1 MDRRLIGYYERELQ
15 YMRDLGGEFAREFP
29 KIAGHL
35 GLSAFECADPYVER
49 LLEGFAFLAARVQLK
64 LDSEF
69 PRFTEHLLE
78 MVYPNY
84 LAPTPSIAVVRF
96 EPNPRQAAL
105 AQGFSVP
112 RWSSL
117 RAPLGNGQ
125 STACI
130 YRTGRPVTLWPIEI
144 TSIRHTNFTGDLGE
158 FKLASPRQVKSTLRI
173 RLRSL
178 NKVPFNELAIEHLPL
193 FIRGQDTPSARLFEL
208 IHGATIGVLIKRDET
223 PGSIVCRSG
232 RVSHVGLDDDDALLP
247 SVPNSFEGYR
257 LLQEYFALPSAFQF
271 AELRNLQSGL
281 AACPDEE
288 LEIVLVLDKH
298 DASLESGIAPGQ
310 LALFCTPVVNL
321 FEHAADRIHLSN
333 RVNEYHVV
341 ADRTRP
347 LDLEVHSVK
356 AVVGHGSSANQR
368 RDFRSFYS
376 CTDRTA
382 NDASPAY
389 FTLHRR
395 QRTHSS
401 REQWVGARSRY
412 AGSEVFISLVDGR
425 EGPYSSDLKQLAVST
440 LCTNRDLPLA
450 LAVGEGATD
459 FQLGSG
465 APVASVRCVA
475 GPSAPRP
482 SHAWGQT
489 AWRLISHLS
498 LNYLSITNSGE
509 QGAASLRE
517 LLQLYGDLADPSV
530 SRQINGLSSIV
541 STPIVRRLPL
551 EGPATFGRGLSLNLT
566 CDEIAF
572 EGTGVFI
579 LGAVLERFFSKF
591 ISINSFTETVLTTKQ
606 RGEVMRWPARIGG
619 RPLA

>member
-1 MDRRLIGYYERELQ
+1 MDRRLIGYYEKELQ
-15 YMRDLGGEFAREFP
+15 YVRDIGGEFAREFP
-29 KIAGHL
+29 KIAGQL

-49 LLEGFAFLAARVQLK
+49 LLESFAFLAARVQLK
-64 LDSEF
+64 LDAEF
-69 PRFTEHLLE
+69 PRFTENLLE
-78 MVYPNY
+78 MVYPQY
-84 LAPTPSIAVVRF
+84 LAPTPSLAVVRF

-105 AQGFSVP
+105 AQGFAVP
-112 RWSSL
+112 RFSPL

-125 STACI
+125 ASACT
-130 YRTGRPVTLWPIEI
+130 YRTGREVTLWPIEI

-158 FKLASPRQVKSTLRI
+158 FKLASPRTVKSTLRI

-178 NKVPFNELAIEHLPL
+178 NKVPVSQLAIDHLPL

-208 IHGATIGVLIKRDET
+208 MHGSTIGILIKREEIQGSTVCRQGRVATIGFDEE
-223 PGSIVCRSG
+223 
-232 RVSHVGLDDDDALLP
+232 DALLP
-247 SVPNSFEGYR
+247 NVPNSFDGYR
-257 LLQEYFALPSAFQF
+257 LLSEYFALPSCFQF

-281 AACPDEE
+281 ASCPEE
-288 LEIVLVLDKH
+288 EVEIVLVLDRH

-321 FEHAADRIHLSN
+321 FEHPADRIHLSN

-341 ADRTRP
+341 PDRTRP
-347 LDLEVHSVK
+347 LDLEVHSVRG
-356 AVVGHGSSANQR
+356 VVGHGSGAGQR
-368 RDFRSFYS
+368 RDFRAFYS

-382 NDASPAY
+382 NEASPAY
-389 FTLHRR
+389 YTLHRR

-401 REQWVGARSRY
+401 REQRVGPRSRY
-412 AGSEVFISLVDGR
+412 AGSELFISLVDGR

-465 APVASVRCVA
+465 APVATVRCVA

-509 QGAASLRE
+509 QGAAGLRE

-530 SRQINGLSSIV
+530 ARHINGVSSIA
-541 STPIVRRLPL
+541 SAPIVRRLPL
-551 EGPATFGRGLSLNLT
+551 EGPATFGRGLQLT
-566 CDEIAF
+566 LSCDELAF

-579 LGAVLERFFSKF
+579 LGAVLERFFAKYV
-591 ISINSFTETVLTTKQ
+591 SINSFTETLLTTKQ
-606 RGEVMRWPARIGG
+606 RGEIMRWPARIGG

>member
-1 MDRRLIGYYERELQ
+1 MQDELLQYYERELTYLRRMGAEFGRQ
-15 YMRDLGGEFAREFP
+15 YPRVAS
-29 KIAGHL
+29 
-35 GLSAFECADPYVER
+35 GLQLEPTRSDDPHVER

-64 LDSEF
+64 LDAEF
-69 PRFTEHLLE
+69 PRFTEQLLE

-84 LAPTPSIAVVRF
+84 LAPTPSMAVVRF

-105 AQGFSVP
+105 AQGFEVP
-112 RWSSL
+112 RGSAL

-125 STACI
+125 ATACI
-130 YRTGRPVTLWPIEI
+130 YRTARPVTLWPIEI
-144 TSIRHTNFTGDLGE
+144 TAIRHTNFTGDLGE
-158 FKLASPRQVKSTLRI
+158 FKLASPRTIKSTLRI

-178 NKVPFNELAIEHLPL
+178 NKVPFNELAIDRLPL
-193 FIRGQDTPSARLFEL
+193 FIRGQDTQSARLFEL
-208 IHGATIGVLIKRDET
+208 LHSATIGVLIKRDEA
-223 PGSIVCRSG
+223 PGSIVCRAG
-232 RVSHVGLDDDDALLP
+232 RVAHVGLGDDDALLP
-247 SVPNSFEGYR
+247 SAPSSFEGYR
-257 LLQEYFALPSAFQF
+257 LLQEYFALPSVFQF
-271 AELRNLQSGL
+271 AELANLQSGL
-281 AACPDEE
+281 VSCPDEE
-288 LEIVLVLDKH
+288 LEIVLVLDRH

-310 LALFCTPVVNL
+310 LALFCTPAVNL
-321 FEHAADRIHLSN
+321 FEHGADRVHLSDK
-333 RVNEYHVV
+333 VNEYHIVP
-341 ADRTRP
+341 DRTRP

-368 RDFRSFYS
+368 RDFRPFYS

-382 NDASPAY
+382 ADPAPAY
-389 FTLHRR
+389 YTLHRR

-401 REQWVGARSRY
+401 REQRVGPRSRY
-412 AGSEVFISLVDGR
+412 AGSEVFVSLVDGR
-425 EGPYSSDLKQLAVST
+425 EGPYSTDLKQLAVST

-465 APVASVRCVA
+465 APVTAVRCVA

-498 LNYLSITNSGE
+498 LNYLSITNSGD

-530 SRQINGLSSIV
+530 ARQIHGVSSIT

-551 EGPATFGRGLSLNLT
+551 EGPATFGRGLALNLT
-566 CDEIAF
+566 CDEVAF

-579 LGAVLERFFSKF
+579 LGAVLERFFAKY

-606 RGEVMRWPARIGG
+606 RGEIMRWPARIGG

>member
-1 MDRRLIGYYERELQ
+1 MDRRLIGYYEKELQ
-15 YMRDLGGEFAREFP
+15 YMRELGGEFAREYP

-35 GLSAFECADPYVER
+35 GLNAFECSDPYVER

-69 PRFTEHLLE
+69 PRFTENLLE

-84 LAPTPSIAVVRF
+84 LAPTPSLAVVRF

-105 AQGFSVP
+105 AQGYPVP
-112 RWSSL
+112 RHSQL

-125 STACI
+125 GTACI
-130 YRTGRPVTLWPIEI
+130 YRTGREVTLWPIEI

-158 FKLASPRQVKSTLRI
+158 FRLASPRTVKSTLRI
-173 RLRSL
+173 RLRSQS
-178 NKVPFNELAIEHLPL
+178 KVPFSQLAIDRLPL

-208 IHGATIGVLIKRDET
+208 LHGATIGILIKRDEVA
-223 PGSIVCRSG
+223 GSTVCRSG
-232 RVSHVGLDDDDALLP
+232 RVAHIGLEEDDALLP
-247 SVPNSFEGYR
+247 SVPASFDGYR
-257 LLQEYFALPSAFQF
+257 LLQEYFSLPSCFQF
-271 AELRNLQSGL
+271 AELRNIASGL
-281 AACPDEE
+281 STCAEQEVE
-288 LEIVLVLDKH
+288 LVLVLDRH
-298 DASLESGIAPGQ
+298 DASLETGISPQQ

-321 FEHAADRIHLSN
+321 FEHNTDRIHLSN

-341 ADRTRP
+341 PDRTRP
-347 LDLEVHSVK
+347 LDLEVHSVN

-368 RDFRSFYS
+368 REFRSFYS
-376 CTDRTA
+376 CTDRTS

-389 FTLHRR
+389 YTLHRR
-395 QRTHSS
+395 QRVHSS
-401 REQWVGARSRY
+401 NEQRKGPRSRY
-412 AGSEVFISLVDGR
+412 AGSEVFVSLVDGR
-425 EGPYSSDLKQLAVST
+425 EGPYSTDLRQLAVST

-465 APVASVRCVA
+465 APVAAVRCVA

-509 QGAASLRE
+509 QGAGSLRE
-517 LLQLYGDLADPSV
+517 LLQLYGELADPNVARQIGGVTSV
-530 SRQINGLSSIV
+530 SSS
-541 STPIVRRLPL
+541 PIVRRLPL
-551 EGPATFGRGLSLNLT
+551 EGPATFGRGLALNLM

-579 LGAVLERFFSKF
+579 LGAVLERFFSKYV
-591 ISINSFTETVLTTKQ
+591 SINSFTETVLSTKQ

-619 RPLA
+619 RPLV